1 MKLSDLFEA
10 GISEGRS
17 HPIIVVDVQP
27 AYSAYDP
34 ETCNRIAQFVSKQT
48 GPVLMF
54 VNAELTGVT
63 DDTVADIQ
71 HWWDE
76 RTDLDW
82 DRVQIVDKGYG
93 YFRAWMDNDVDPG
106 AIIRVIRAMYQQN
119 VSSSDQL
126 FGGVDREGYDT
137 QMAELVGDDYA
148 TRMPQDPMTI
158 HWASVAQLKKF
169 NGAYIVGG
177 GRNECLREVELL
189 MNAFN
194 IRYKRIDSMVY

>member
-1 MKLSDLFEA
+1 
-10 GISEGRS
+10 
-17 HPIIVVDVQP
+17 
-27 AYSAYDP
+27 
-34 ETCNRIAQFVSKQT
+34 
-48 GPVLMF
+48 
-54 VNAELTGVT
+54 
-63 DDTVADIQ
+63 
-71 HWWDE
+71 
-76 RTDLDW
+76 
-82 DRVQIVDKGYG
+82 
-93 YFRAWMDNDVDPG
+93 
-106 AIIRVIRAMYQQN
+106 MYQQN

-126 FGGVDREGYDT
+126 FGGVDREGYDA

-158 HWASVAQLKKF
+158 RWTSVAQLKKF

>member
-17 HPIIVVDVQP
+17 HSIIVVDVQP

-34 ETCNRIAQFVSKQT
+34 GTCNRISQFVSKQT

-63 DDTVADIQ
+63 ADTVADIK

-82 DRVQIVDKGYG
+82 GRVQIVDKGYG
-93 YFRAWMDNDVDPG
+93 YFRAWMDSGVDPS

-126 FGGVDREGYDT
+126 FGGNDREGYDA